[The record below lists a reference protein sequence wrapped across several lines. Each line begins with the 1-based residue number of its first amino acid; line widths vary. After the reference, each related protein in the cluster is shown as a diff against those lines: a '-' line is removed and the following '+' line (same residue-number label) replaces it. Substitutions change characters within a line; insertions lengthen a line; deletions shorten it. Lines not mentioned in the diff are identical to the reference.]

1 MLASLLLAAF
11 MSAPR
16 TVEVR
21 LGPVQR
27 EIVRTIRRADSRFDD
42 IEGALRSAKTWTIL
56 IALRTIVEDY
66 PGIKIAIARWTEGD
80 LNQKLIP
87 DWRNVCALM
96 EITHGVWNAKESCY
110 DFDNGSRVYCV
121 HLKTSQ
127 KDNRYSAVRGLTVAI
142 FYIDQLE
149 EVPEDVYNE
158 AALRLSQP
166 GFPQKMIVSP
176 NPVSDSHWIA
186 KRWPTHNR
194 DKSHRYI
201 RVAMRDNKHNLDA
214 STIAAAEALYPVGH
228 PLRKTKIEGMRGLDV
243 RGKPVYS
250 GAYDKVRHVR
260 NIDLL
265 LDLPLYEA
273 YDFGFHHPCVLF
285 YQWAPWGW
293 VRILGGVMGSDLH
306 LDAFL
311 PVVERYRNLWFPTRL
326 RIEAT
331 CDPSGANAQ
340 GVRGTPVAV
349 LQDWYREHGERNEKG
364 EFVSPVYDTA
374 ANMPEHRVAA
384 NIRMATY
391 MRRQVNG
398 QEAFLVDP
406 DRWALAGDEAGQPID
421 KFDGFF
427 LDALEAGYVLE
438 DEARHSG
445 KLGSFYV
452 PRQDGW
458 FEHSM
463 NCLEYGAQAHVLDL
477 PMSDEKSIMA
487 KARHVRKAE
496 RDEQIALK
504 KAQMDRDPDDRQRTA
519 MGRHIGRRG
528 GAGIRRRGGY

>member
-1 MLASLLLAAF
+1 MLTCLLFAAF

-27 EIVRTIRRADSRFDD
+27 EIVRTIRRTDSRFDD

-56 IALRTIVEDY
+56 IALRTLVEDY

-96 EITHGVWNAKESCY
+96 EITHGEWNAKESCY
-110 DFDNGSRVYCV
+110 DFENGSRVYCV

-127 KDNRYSAVRGLTVAI
+127 KDNRYSAVRGLTVAV

-149 EVPEDVYNE
+149 EVPDDVYNE

-186 KRWPTHNR
+186 RRWPTHNR
-194 DKSHRYI
+194 EKSHRYI

-250 GAYDKVRHVR
+250 GAYDKDRHVR
-260 NIDLL
+260 A
-265 LDLPLYEA
+265 LDIHPSLPLCEA

-285 YQWAPWGW
+285 YQWMPWGW

-340 GVRGTPVAV
+340 GVKGTPVAV
-349 LQDWYREHGERNEKG
+349 MQDWYREHGEQDEAG
-364 EFVSPVYDTA
+364 HFVSPVYDTS

-398 QEAFLVDP
+398 EEAFLVDP
-406 DRWALAGDEAGQPID
+406 ERWALVGDEAGQPID

-427 LDALEAGYVLE
+427 LDGLEAGYVLE
-438 DEARHSG
+438 DEARRSG

-452 PRQDGW
+452 PKQDGW
-458 FEHSM
+458 FEHAQ
-463 NCLEYGAQAHVLDL
+463 NCLEYAAQTHVLDL
-477 PMSDEKSIMA
+477 PMSDEKSTLA
-487 KARHVRKAE
+487 KVKHVKALE
-496 RDEQIALK
+496 
-504 KAQMDRDPDDRQRTA
+504 KAANRILRQQQEDREPGEIR
-519 MGRHIGRRG
+519 IGRRLSRS
-528 GAGIRRRGGY
+528 GIRSARRGGY